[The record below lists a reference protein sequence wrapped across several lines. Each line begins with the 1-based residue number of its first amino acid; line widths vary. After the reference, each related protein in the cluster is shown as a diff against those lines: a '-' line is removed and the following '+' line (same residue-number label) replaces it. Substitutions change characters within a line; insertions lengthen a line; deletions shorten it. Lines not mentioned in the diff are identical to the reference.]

1 MALGCDR
8 SPIDKHYALMGKRSP
23 ILPSSLNNIIPAT
36 NKELAPEIVD
46 HGGLLISE
54 YYNAAKSKM
63 ELSSR
68 YQERDRLQALFSDC
82 VVFTASLF
90 ENVWERISGARLAM
104 EYALKYSIPR
114 AVIYD
119 SNSDM
124 NNPMYNLNRQL
135 IQEERE
141 ITIINRINLISSITK
156 IISDKKKHQP
166 TLFDSL

>member
-1 MALGCDR
+1 
-8 SPIDKHYALMGKRSP
+8 
-23 ILPSSLNNIIPAT
+23 
-36 NKELAPEIVD
+36 
-46 HGGLLISE
+46 
-54 YYNAAKSKM
+54 M

-82 VVFTASLF
+82 VVLSASYSKTDMGKD
-90 ENVWERISGARLAM
+90 SGARLAM